1 MFFLNNDGE
10 SEKINNDIMLE
21 AKYLNEKVEVMKK
34 YEVEYPVMHLLI
46 KDYEEL
52 MSTLRKEVGLLRQES
67 KTLINEIKLI
77 NIMLRSNSYLL

>member
-1 MFFLNNDGE
+1 
-10 SEKINNDIMLE
+10 MLE
-21 AKYLNEKVEVMKK
+21 AKDLNEKVEVMKK
-34 YEVEYPVMHLLI
+34 YEAEYPVMHLLI